1 MDGWGSKVFQNP
13 RCQQEKRLTRMPGA
27 KNNVVAMIA
36 PTLLSV
42 PTGSQEPSTAR
53 AKAKA
58 LLARVKPQAK
68 KMRTNCGEKRPPRKF
83 FFSAR
88 IVTGPTFKLIARPM
102 VEEKT
107 DVA

>member
-58 LLARVKPQAK
+58 LLARE
-68 KMRTNCGEKRPPRKF
+68 GE
-83 FFSAR
+83 AR
-88 IVTGPTFKLIARPM
+88 GKEDENKLWR
-102 VEEKT
+102 EKT
-107 DVA
+107 TEEVFFLRKNRDRAHL